1 MSKVKYMKHIKLEFL
16 LREYATGRARSQAC
30 DARLRDC
37 ALAGEE
43 EEHGG
48 G

>member
-16 LREYATGRARSQAC
+16 LREYATGRPQSWARDAC
-30 DARLRDC
+30 LYDR

>member
-1 MSKVKYMKHIKLEFL
+1 MSKVKYTKHTKLEFL
-16 LREYATGRARSQAC
+16 LREYVTGRARSRAR
-30 DARLRDC
+30 DARLRDR